1 MKTLILLR
9 HAKSELP
16 SVSQKDFDR
25 RLNDRGKIDIIKVG
39 VAFNLL
45 GILPDCILCSSSART
60 RETLDAYLKVSGHK
74 TKIHYLDQLYHASA
88 SEILNT
94 VNQYVDQYNCIMV
107 VGHNFGI
114 STLAYKLSSNGAE
127 QMSTSAIHV
136 LQFDNQIEAYKG
148 NLIHSLNRKS
158 I

>member
-1 MKTLILLR
+1 MTTLILLR

-16 SVSQKDFDR
+16 SVNQKDFDR
-25 RLNDRGKIDIIKVG
+25 QLNDRGKIDIIKVG

-45 GILPDCILCSSSART
+45 GILPDCILCSSAVRT

-88 SEILNT
+88 SDILNT
-94 VNQYVDQYNCIMV
+94 VNQYKDQYSCIMV

-114 STLAYKLSSNGAE
+114 STLADKLSSTGAE

-136 LQFDNQIEAYKG
+136 LEFADKIEAYQGK
-148 NLIHSLNRKS
+148 LTHSLNRKTV
-158 I
+158 

>member
-16 SVSQKDFDR
+16 SLSQSDFERKLSDK
-25 RLNDRGKIDIIKVG
+25 GKIDIIKVSA
-39 VAFNLL
+39 AFNLL
-45 GILPDCILCSSSART
+45 NIQPDIILCSSAART
-60 RETLDAYLKVSGHK
+60 RETLTSFIKVTNIKSAVK
-74 TKIHYLDQLYHASA
+74 FLEPLYHASA

-94 VNQYVDQYNCIMV
+94 ILAFSDQYSSIMV

-114 STLAYKLSSNGAE
+114 STLADRLSNKGAE

-136 LQFDNQIEAYKG
+136 LQFDQHIEPYQG
-148 NLIHSLNRKS
+148 QLIHSLSHKS
-158 I
+158 L

>member
-25 RLNDRGKIDIIKVG
+25 RLSDKGRIDIVKVS

-45 GILPDCILCSSSART
+45 GIQPDAILCSSSTRT
-60 RETLDAYLKVSGHK
+60 RETLETYLKVSGVK
-74 TKIHYLDQLYHASA
+74 TKILYLDELYHASA
-88 SEILNT
+88 SEILNI
-94 VNQYVDQYNCIMV
+94 VNQYENQYNHIMV

-114 STLAYKLSSNGAE
+114 STLADRLSKSGAE

-136 LQFDNQIEAYKG
+136 LEFAETIEPYQG
-148 NLIHSLNRKS
+148 SLIHSLNKKS
-158 I
+158 V